1 MRIKELFYRSLARV
15 VAQNI
20 VILDFLEKILMH
32 SESFF
37 FFFHY
42 YTIERII
49 QPTCNK
55 YYVIQKRELLLYFSD
70 YVNCNNNRLVIICF
84 FFFWQSFKICIL
96 CLFLMMIHSIFS
108 SKKLFCIWFS
118 NLILIYLM
126 NHDFNHFFFIC
137 FQHAKK

>member
-1 MRIKELFYRSLARV
+1 MRIKELLYRLLARV

-20 VILDFLEKILMH
+20 VILDFLERYWCTPKG
-32 SESFF
+32 

-49 QPTCNK
+49 QHTYNK
-55 YYVIQKRELLLYFSD
+55 YYVIQNWELLLYFSD
-70 YVNCNNNRLVIICF
+70 YVNYNTNRLIIICF
-84 FFFWQSFKICIL
+84 FFICQSFKNCVL
-96 CLFLMMIHSIFS
+96 CLLLMMIHSIFS
-108 SKKLFCIWFS
+108 LKKLFCIWFS

-126 NHDFNHFFFIC
+126 NHDFNYFFFIC